1 MHNGYKQDK
10 GLEQELAQVFE
21 SHKAVGTIIRD
32 TEMMEWYPR
41 EFEDVKSLFLPEYNI
56 FPTIA
61 GARVTVMH
69 IRGG

>member
-1 MHNGYKQDK
+1 MCEGYKQDK
-10 GLEQELAQVFE
+10 GLEQELAQVLE
-21 SHKAVGTIIRD
+21 SQAVGTIIRD
-32 TEMMEWYPR
+32 TDPMHWYPR
-41 EFEDVKSLFLPEYNI
+41 EFEGVKSLSLLSLPL